1 MAGFGTLGTWTLG
14 RDTLLGSTLLGTW
27 GLGLRV
33 CDISFFENLSH
44 TIHLNYYQGTNS
56 AGMARHIKGAGGPD
70 IVRPNGT
77 DFNTANYYGL
87 YLTDRDRA
95 MEVGIMSTYTLHENL
110 KLLVEANYI
119 ALWLDNSRDVWG
131 GYHAGGRRYA
141 ANSTEDAWNM
151 NASFIY
157 KF

>member
-1 MAGFGTLGTWTLG
+1 M
-14 RDTLLGSTLLGTW
+14 
-27 GLGLRV
+27 
-33 CDISFFENLSH
+33 
-44 TIHLNYYQGTNS
+44 
-56 AGMARHIKGAGGPD
+56 
-70 IVRPNGT
+70 
-77 DFNTANYYGL
+77 
-87 YLTDRDRA
+87 
-95 MEVGIMSTYTLHENL
+95 
-110 KLLVEANYI
+110 EANYI

>member
-1 MAGFGTLGTWTLG
+1 MTVPTAEKCRAPFSSFVTEILKL
-14 RDTLLGSTLLGTW
+14 RDS
-27 GLGLRV
+27 
-33 CDISFFENLSH
+33 SH
-44 TIHLNYYQGTNS
+44 
-56 AGMARHIKGAGGPD
+56 
-70 IVRPNGT
+70 
-77 DFNTANYYGL
+77 
-87 YLTDRDRA
+87 
-95 MEVGIMSTYTLHENL
+95 L

-151 NASFIY
+151 NVSFIY

>member
-1 MAGFGTLGTWTLG
+1 M
-14 RDTLLGSTLLGTW
+14 
-27 GLGLRV
+27 
-33 CDISFFENLSH
+33 SFQTRS
-44 TIHLNYYQGTNS
+44 
-56 AGMARHIKGAGGPD
+56 D

-119 ALWLDNSRDVWG
+119 ALWLDNSPDVWG

-151 NASFIY
+151 NVSFIY

>member
-1 MAGFGTLGTWTLG
+1 
-14 RDTLLGSTLLGTW
+14 
-27 GLGLRV
+27 
-33 CDISFFENLSH
+33 
-44 TIHLNYYQGTNS
+44 
-56 AGMARHIKGAGGPD
+56 
-70 IVRPNGT
+70 
-77 DFNTANYYGL
+77 
-87 YLTDRDRA
+87 

-110 KLLVEANYI
+110 KLLVEAIYI